1 VAGLKILNHFASGK
15 LTETLPDFL
24 RSVSPMGTMGFSR
37 KSMTAKETIQPE
49 SGIPTGIASF
59 DEILAG
65 GYARSR
71 VHLIEG
77 RPGSGKT
84 TLALQFLMAA
94 RERGENT
101 LYVTLSEGREELIAA
116 AGTHGWSLDGIEIYE
131 LVPAELSL
139 DPTRE
144 QSVVYSSD
152 LELGETVKLVMDCVE
167 QIKPDCVVFDSLSD
181 IRLLAGSP
189 LRYRR
194 QVLALKHYF
203 TGKHITT
210 IFVDDL
216 TEEMDDANLHSL
228 VHGVTRLEQ
237 LTIAY
242 GAERRR
248 LRVFKMRGRA
258 FRGGFHDYVIRKGG
272 LRIFPR
278 LTAADHVPEFEEKQP
293 ASSGLADLDRLLNGG
308 IDRGTST
315 LIMGPAGCGK
325 STLAMQYICA
335 ALERGERAL
344 FISFDETRRN
354 FYKRAA
360 GLHIELDRWSEN
372 FSFQQVDPA
381 ELCPGELAGI
391 IRDQVADGTGV
402 VVLDSLSG
410 YQNAMPEEQFLLLQM
425 HELLTYLNQQGV
437 LTILVLAQHGL
448 VGTMQSPIDLTYL
461 SDNVLLLRY
470 FEAAG
475 QLRRAISVLKK
486 RTGGHEPSIREYRI
500 DKLGV
505 RVGEPLSQFSGILT
519 GVPRFSGKSEAL
531 LDQREDA

>member
-1 VAGLKILNHFASGK
+1 
-15 LTETLPDFL
+15 
-24 RSVSPMGTMGFSR
+24 
-37 KSMTAKETIQPE
+37 MTSKKAVGPVPHN
-49 SGIPTGIASF
+49 GVPTGSNAL
-59 DEILAG
+59 DDILGG

-94 RERGENT
+94 RERDEKA
-101 LYVTLSEGREELIAA
+101 LYVTLSEGRDELIDS

-131 LVPAELSL
+131 LIPPELSL
-139 DPTRE
+139 DPSRE

-152 LELGETVKLVMDCVE
+152 LELGETVRLVMDCVE
-167 QIKPDCVVFDSLSD
+167 RLQPHCVVFDSLSD

-203 TGKHITT
+203 GGKDCTALFI
-210 IFVDDL
+210 DDM

-228 VHGVTRLEQ
+228 VHGVVRLEQ

-272 LRIFPR
+272 LRIYPR
-278 LTAADHVPEFEEKQP
+278 LIASEHNPGFQDTGPV
-293 ASSGLADLDRLLNGG
+293 SSGVPDLDAMLNGG
-308 IDRGTST
+308 MDRGTSN
-315 LIMGPAGCGK
+315 LILGPAGCGK
-325 STLAMQYICA
+325 STIALQYSVAGLARD
-335 ALERGERAL
+335 EKVL
-344 FISFDETRRN
+344 FISFDETRHN
-354 FYKRAA
+354 FFKRAD
-360 GLHIELDRWSEN
+360 GLEMGLDEKDDR
-372 FSFQQVDPA
+372 FVFLQVDPA
-381 ELCPGELAGI
+381 ELSPGEMAGTV
-391 IRDQVADGTGV
+391 REHVAKGV
-402 VVLDSLSG
+402 KIVVLDSLSG

-437 LTILVLAQHGL
+437 TTILVLAQHGL
-448 VGTMQSPIDLTYL
+448 VGNMQSPVDLTYL
-461 SDNVLLLRY
+461 SDTVLLLRF
-470 FEAAG
+470 FESDG
-475 QLRRAISVLKK
+475 ELRRAISVVKK

-500 DKLGV
+500 DHGGV
-505 RVGEPLSQFSGILT
+505 RVGEPLRQFSGILT
-519 GVPRFSGKSEAL
+519 GVPRFTGAPNFL
-531 LDQREDA
+531 LSKEDA

>member
-1 VAGLKILNHFASGK
+1 MVPKDSL
-15 LTETLPDFL
+15 
-24 RSVSPMGTMGFSR
+24 
-37 KSMTAKETIQPE
+37 QPE
-49 SGIPTGIASF
+49 AGIPTGSEAL
-59 DEILAG
+59 DDILAG
-65 GYARSR
+65 GYVRSR
-71 VHLIEG
+71 VHLVEG

-84 TLALQFLMAA
+84 TLALQFLMKA
-94 RERGENT
+94 RERGERT
-101 LYVTLSEGREELIAA
+101 LYVTLSEGRDELITAA
-116 AGTHGWSLDGIEIYE
+116 ATHGWSLDGIEIYE
-131 LVPAELSL
+131 LIPPELSL
-139 DPTRE
+139 DPSRE
-144 QSVVYSSD
+144 QSIVYSSD
-152 LELGETVKLVMDCVE
+152 LELGETVRLVMDCVE
-167 QIKPDCVVFDSLSD
+167 RVKPDCVVFDSLSD

-203 TGKHITT
+203 NAKGVTT

-228 VHGVTRLEQ
+228 VHGVIRLEQ

-248 LRVFKMRGRA
+248 LRVFKMRGRP
-258 FRGGFHDYVIRKGG
+258 FRGGFHDYVIRTGG

-278 LTAADHVPEFEEKQP
+278 LVASEHNKELEGDQTV
-293 ASSGLADLDRLLNGG
+293 SSGVPDLDHLLKGG
-308 IDRGTST
+308 LDRGTAT

-325 STLAMQYICA
+325 STLAMQYVCA

-344 FISFDETRRN
+344 FVSFDETRRN
-354 FYKRAA
+354 FFRRAG
-360 GLHIELDRWSEN
+360 GLHIDLEQFGDRFN
-372 FSFQQVDPA
+372 FQQVDPA
-381 ELCPGELAGI
+381 ELSPGELSGM
-391 IRDQVADGTGV
+391 IRQQVADGVGV

-448 VGTMQSPIDLTYL
+448 VGTNMQSPVDLTYL

-475 QLRRAISVLKK
+475 ELRRAISVLKK

-500 DKLGV
+500 DKLGI
-505 RVGEPLSQFSGILT
+505 RVGEPLSQFTGILT
-519 GVPRFSGKSEAL
+519 GVPMFAGQTEAL
-531 LDQREDA
+531 LQRREGG

>member
-1 VAGLKILNHFASGK
+1 MAAIEDTPSADGIATGSAALDDILN
-15 LTETLPDFL
+15 
-24 RSVSPMGTMGFSR
+24 
-37 KSMTAKETIQPE
+37 
-49 SGIPTGIASF
+49 
-59 DEILAG
+59 G
-65 GYARSR
+65 GYAKSR

-94 RERGENT
+94 RDRGETT
-101 LYVTLSEGREELIAA
+101 LYVTLSEGKDELEASAA
-116 AGTHGWSLDGIEIYE
+116 SHGWDLGGIHIYE

-139 DPTRE
+139 DPNRE

-167 QIKPDCVVFDSLSD
+167 EVKPACVVFDSLSD

-194 QVLALKHYF
+194 QVLSLKHYF
-203 TGKHITT
+203 TGKQITT

-228 VHGVTRLEQ
+228 VHGVIRLEQ

-248 LRVFKMRGRA
+248 LRIFKMRGRP

-278 LTAADHVPEFEEKQP
+278 LVASEHNPETSDDRQV
-293 ASSGLADLDRLLNGG
+293 SSGLPDLDRLLNGG
-308 IDRGTST
+308 LDRGTAT

-325 STLAMQYICA
+325 STLAMQYVCA

-344 FISFDETRRN
+344 FVSFDETRRN
-354 FYKRAA
+354 FFRRAG
-360 GLHIELDRWSEN
+360 GLHIDLEKWGKQFN
-372 FSFQQVDPA
+372 FQQVDPA
-381 ELCPGELAGI
+381 ELSPGELSGL
-391 IRDQVADGTGV
+391 IRQQVADGVDV

-437 LTILVLAQHGL
+437 LTIMVLAQHGL
-448 VGTMQSPIDLTYL
+448 FGAMQSPVDLTYL

-470 FEAAG
+470 FEAGG

-486 RTGGHEPSIREYRI
+486 RTGGHEASIREYRI
-500 DKLGV
+500 DKKGV
-505 RVGEPLSQFSGILT
+505 RVGAPLTEFSGILT
-519 GVPRFSGKSEAL
+519 GVPKYTGQSEAL
-531 LDQREDA
+531 LERREEE

>member
-1 VAGLKILNHFASGK
+1 MAAEAAIEPG
-15 LTETLPDFL
+15 
-24 RSVSPMGTMGFSR
+24 
-37 KSMTAKETIQPE
+37 
-49 SGIPTGIASF
+49 SGISTGVDEF

-65 GYARSR
+65 GYARAR
-71 VHLIEG
+71 VHLLEG

-94 RERGENT
+94 HERGETT
-101 LYVTLSEGREELIAA
+101 LYVTLSEGREELLASAA
-116 AGTHGWSLDGIEIYE
+116 THGWSLDGIEIYE

-167 QIKPDCVVFDSLSD
+167 RIKPNCVVFDSLSD

-203 TGKHITT
+203 TGKGITT

-248 LRVFKMRGRA
+248 LRIFKMRGRA
-258 FRGGFHDYVIRKGG
+258 FRGGYHDYVIRKGG

-278 LTAADHVPEFEEKQP
+278 LVAAEHNKDFEDDQP
-293 ASSGLADLDRLLNGG
+293 VSSGLPDLDRLLKGG
-308 IDRGTST
+308 LDRGTAT

-325 STLAMQYICA
+325 STLAMQYVCA
-335 ALERGERAL
+335 AMNRGERAL
-344 FISFDETRRN
+344 FVSFDETRRN
-354 FYKRAA
+354 FFRRAG
-360 GLHIELDRWSEN
+360 GLNIDLEKWDDQFN
-372 FSFQQVDPA
+372 FQQVDPA
-381 ELCPGELAGI
+381 ELSPGELSGL
-391 IRDQVADGTGV
+391 IRQQVADGVTM

-425 HELLTYLNQQGV
+425 HEMLTYLNQQGV
-437 LTILVLAQHGL
+437 VTILVLAQHGL
-448 VGTMQSPIDLTYL
+448 VGAMQSPVDLTYL

-500 DKLGV
+500 DQEGV
-505 RVGEPLSQFSGILT
+505 RVGEPLSQFSGILSGIPKFT
-519 GVPRFSGKSEAL
+519 GHSETL

>member
-1 VAGLKILNHFASGK
+1 MARMDNI
-15 LTETLPDFL
+15 
-24 RSVSPMGTMGFSR
+24 SPE
-37 KSMTAKETIQPE
+37 A
-49 SGIPTGIASF
+49 GIATGSQAL
-59 DEILAG
+59 DDILAG

-94 RERGENT
+94 RERGEKT
-101 LYVTLSEGREELIAA
+101 LYVTLSEGRDELIASA
-116 AGTHGWSLDGIEIYE
+116 ATHGWSLDGIELYE
-131 LVPAELSL
+131 LVPPELSL
-139 DPTRE
+139 DPSRE

-152 LELGETVKLVMDCVE
+152 LELGETVRLVMDCVE
-167 QIKPDCVVFDSLSD
+167 RVQPDCVVFDSLSD

-203 TGKHITT
+203 TGKDITT

-228 VHGVTRLEQ
+228 VHGVIRLEQ
-237 LTIAY
+237 LTISY

-278 LTAADHVPEFEEKQP
+278 LIAAEHNEGFEEQDVVQ
-293 ASSGLADLDRLLNGG
+293 SGVGELDKLLAGG
-308 IDRGTST
+308 LDRGTST

-325 STLAMQYICA
+325 STLALQYVCA
-335 ALERGERAL
+335 ALDRGEKAL

-354 FYKRAA
+354 FYKRAN
-360 GLHIELDRWSEN
+360 GLHIDVDSRGDD
-372 FSFQQVDPA
+372 FVFQQVDPA

-391 IRDQVADGTGV
+391 IRDHVADGFKV

-425 HELLTYLNQQGV
+425 HEMLTYLNQQGV
-437 LTILVLAQHGL
+437 TTILVLAQHGL
-448 VGTMQSPIDLTYL
+448 VGTMQSPVDLTYL
-461 SDNVLLLRY
+461 SDTVLLLRY
-470 FEAAG
+470 FEAQG
-475 QLRRAISVLKK
+475 ELRRAISVLKK
-486 RTGGHEPSIREYRI
+486 RTGGHERSIREYRI
-500 DKLGV
+500 DKHGL
-505 RVGEPLSQFSGILT
+505 RVGSPLSQFNGILT
-519 GVPRFSGKSEAL
+519 GVPQYAGQSETL
-531 LDQREDA
+531 LEEREEV

>member
-1 VAGLKILNHFASGK
+1 MAPKDI
-15 LTETLPDFL
+15 T
-24 RSVSPMGTMGFSR
+24 
-37 KSMTAKETIQPE
+37 QPE
-49 SGIPTGIASF
+49 LSVPTGSKPL
-59 DEILAG
+59 DDILSG
-65 GYARSR
+65 GYERAR

-94 RERGENT
+94 RERGEKS
-101 LYVTLSEGREELIAA
+101 LYVTLSEGRDELIAA
-116 AGTHGWSLDGIEIYE
+116 AATHGWSLDGIELYE
-131 LVPAELSL
+131 LVPPELSL
-139 DPTRE
+139 DPSRE

-167 QIKPDCVVFDSLSD
+167 WLKPDCVVFDSLSD

-203 TGKHITT
+203 TAKNITT
-210 IFVDDL
+210 VFVDDM

-258 FRGGFHDYVIRKGG
+258 FRGGYHDYIIRKGG
-272 LRIFPR
+272 LQIFPR
-278 LTAADHVPEFEEKQP
+278 LIAAEHNEGFDEQDPVK
-293 ASSGLADLDRLLNGG
+293 SGVGELDKLLAGG
-308 IDRGTST
+308 LDRGTST

-325 STLAMQYICA
+325 STLALQYVCA
-335 ALERGERAL
+335 ALNRGEKAL

-354 FYKRAA
+354 FYKRAG
-360 GLHIELDRWSEN
+360 GLHIDVLKFDDN
-372 FSFQQVDPA
+372 FVFQQVDPA
-381 ELCPGELAGI
+381 ELSPGELAGI
-391 IRDQVADGTGV
+391 VRSHVDDGFGV

-425 HELLTYLNQQGV
+425 HEMLTYLNQKGV

-448 VGTMQSPIDLTYL
+448 IGTMQSPVDLTYL
-461 SDNVLLLRY
+461 SDTVLLLRY
-470 FEAAG
+470 FEAEG
-475 QLRRAISVLKK
+475 ELRRAISVLKK
-486 RTGGHEPSIREYRI
+486 RTGAHEPSIREYRI
-500 DKLGV
+500 DKQGL
-505 RVGEPLSQFSGILT
+505 RVGSPLTQFSGVLT
-519 GVPRFSGKSEAL
+519 GVPRYSGKAETL
-531 LDQREDA
+531 LEQREGV

>member
-1 VAGLKILNHFASGK
+1 
-15 LTETLPDFL
+15 
-24 RSVSPMGTMGFSR
+24 
-37 KSMTAKETIQPE
+37 MTAMDFTQPE
-49 SGIPTGIASF
+49 LHFPTGSDAL
-59 DEILAG
+59 DDILAG

-94 RERGENT
+94 RERGEST
-101 LYVTLSEGREELIAA
+101 LYVTLSEGRDELITAA
-116 AGTHGWSLDGIEIYE
+116 ATHGWSLDGIEIYE
-131 LVPAELSL
+131 LVPPELSL

-152 LELGETVKLVMDCVE
+152 LELGETVRLVMDCVE
-167 QIKPDCVVFDSLSD
+167 RVKPDCVVFDSLSD

-203 TGKHITT
+203 TGKDITV
-210 IFVDDL
+210 IFVDDM

-228 VHGVTRLEQ
+228 VHGVIRLEQ

-258 FRGGFHDYVIRKGG
+258 FRGGYHDYVIRTGG
-272 LRIFPR
+272 LQIFPR
-278 LTAADHVPEFEEKQP
+278 LVASDH
-293 ASSGLADLDRLLNGG
+293 NGG
-308 IDRGTST
+308 FEDEVPVKSGVAELDNLLAGGLDRGTAT

-325 STLAMQYICA
+325 STLALQYVCA

-344 FISFDETRRN
+344 FISFDETHRN
-354 FYKRAA
+354 FYRRAK
-360 GLHIELDRWSEN
+360 GLHIDLASGQERFE
-372 FSFQQVDPA
+372 FMQVDPA
-381 ELCPGELAGI
+381 ELCPGELSGI
-391 IRDQVADGTGV
+391 IRRRVSNGVGV

-425 HELLTYLNQQGV
+425 HEMLTYLNQQGV

-448 VGTMQSPIDLTYL
+448 VGTMQSPVDLTYL
-461 SDNVLLLRY
+461 SDTVLLLRY

-475 QLRRAISVLKK
+475 ELRRAISVLKK
-486 RTGGHEPSIREYRI
+486 RTGGHEPTIREYRI
-500 DKLGV
+500 DKKGI
-505 RVGEPLSQFSGILT
+505 RVGGQLSNFSGILT
-519 GVPRFSGKSEAL
+519 GVPKYSGKSEDL
-531 LDQREDA
+531 LTQQEDA

>member
-1 VAGLKILNHFASGK
+1 MNAKKQAG
-15 LTETLPDFL
+15 
-24 RSVSPMGTMGFSR
+24 
-37 KSMTAKETIQPE
+37 PE
-49 SGIPTGIASF
+49 AGISTGVEAF
-59 DEILAG
+59 DQILAG
-65 GYARSR
+65 GYARAR

-94 RERGENT
+94 RERGEKS
-101 LYVTLSEGREELIAA
+101 LYVTLSEGRDELIASA
-116 AGTHGWSLDGIEIYE
+116 MTHGWSLDGIEIYE

-144 QSVVYSSD
+144 QSIVYSSD
-152 LELGETVKLVMDCVE
+152 LELGETVKLVMDSVE
-167 QIKPDCVVFDSLSD
+167 RIKPDCVVFDSLSD

-203 TGKHITT
+203 TGKNITT

-258 FRGGFHDYVIRKGG
+258 FRGGFHDYVIRTGG

-278 LTAADHVPEFEEKQP
+278 LVASDHNLGFDEDGPV
-293 ASSGLADLDRLLNGG
+293 SSGLPDLDKLLEGG

-325 STLAMQYICA
+325 STLAMQYVWA
-335 ALERGERAL
+335 ALGRGEPAL

-354 FYKRAA
+354 FYKRAG
-360 GLHIELDRWSEN
+360 GLNIDLDRWGDS
-372 FSFQQVDPA
+372 FKFQQVDPA
-381 ELCPGELAGI
+381 ELSPGELSGMV
-391 IRDQVADGTGV
+391 REHVRGGTKV

-448 VGTMQSPIDLTYL
+448 VGQMQSPVDLTYL

-470 FEAAG
+470 FESAG

-500 DKLGV
+500 DKSGI
-505 RVGEPLSQFSGILT
+505 RVGEPLKQFSGILT
-519 GVPRFSGKSEAL
+519 GVPKFSGQTEAL
-531 LDQREDA
+531 LDLREDA

>member
-1 VAGLKILNHFASGK
+1 MDNIL
-15 LTETLPDFL
+15 
-24 RSVSPMGTMGFSR
+24 
-37 KSMTAKETIQPE
+37 PE
-49 SGIPTGIASF
+49 SGIPTGSGAL
-59 DEILAG
+59 DDILAG

-94 RERGENT
+94 RERGEKT
-101 LYVTLSEGREELIAA
+101 LYVTLSEGRDELIASA
-116 AGTHGWSLDGIEIYE
+116 ATHGWSLDGIELYE
-131 LVPAELSL
+131 LVPPELSL
-139 DPTRE
+139 DPSRE

-167 QIKPDCVVFDSLSD
+167 RVKPDCVVFDSLSD

-203 TGKHITT
+203 TGKDITT

-228 VHGVTRLEQ
+228 VHGVIRLEQ
-237 LTIAY
+237 LTISY

-278 LTAADHVPEFEEKQP
+278 LIAAEHNAGFEEQDSVK
-293 ASSGLADLDRLLNGG
+293 SGVGELDRLLAGG
-308 IDRGTST
+308 LDRGTST

-325 STLAMQYICA
+325 STLALQYVCA
-335 ALERGERAL
+335 SLDRGEKAL

-354 FYKRAA
+354 FYKRAT
-360 GLHIELDRWSEN
+360 GLHIDVESHGEN
-372 FSFQQVDPA
+372 FVFQQVDPA
-381 ELCPGELAGI
+381 ELCPGELSAI
-391 IRDQVADGTGV
+391 ICDHVADGFGV

-437 LTILVLAQHGL
+437 TTMLVLAQHGL
-448 VGTMQSPIDLTYL
+448 VGTMQSPVDLTYL
-461 SDNVLLLRY
+461 SDTVLLLRY
-470 FEAAG
+470 FEAQG
-475 QLRRAISVLKK
+475 ELRRAISVLKK
-486 RTGGHEPSIREYRI
+486 RTGGHERSIREYRI
-500 DKLGV
+500 DKHGL
-505 RVGEPLSQFSGILT
+505 RVGSPLSQFNGILT
-519 GVPRFSGKSEAL
+519 GVPQYAGQSETL
-531 LDQREDA
+531 LEEREEA